1 MPHLIDH
8 SGGLLGRGAAQK
20 YIVITFYWTDS
31 LFVEEES
38 VLDVTPPMP
47 LLQPEL
53 AESPD
58 FSEKSKNKL
67 VKLSMKTG
75 NRLLEKLS
83 VKQKATNEK
92 NKNLRSLEI
101 HKKRRRILSDF
112 ELEVRNKRKTKCS
125 KYRNTQ
131 NRNQVK
137 IYKICSEQ

>member
-58 FSEKSKNKL
+58 FSEKSRNKL

-75 NRLLEKLS
+75 NRLLEKL
-83 VKQKATNEK
+83 KAANDK
-92 NKNLRSLEI
+92 NKNLGS
-101 HKKRRRILSDF
+101 SGG
-112 ELEVRNKRKTKCS
+112 VRNRKA
-125 KYRNTQ
+125 
-131 NRNQVK
+131 
-137 IYKICSEQ
+137 